1 MDTYSKCVFVCV
13 RQSHEGAKTIR
24 QDSQTF
30 GVVLIML
37 GAILF
42 GLTPTFATFAY
53 ADGASALMVMLGRSV
68 FGLLTLIVFIYLT
81 GRSTGHSIPNM
92 RRAFVAGA
100 AHAVATFGILASIL
114 YIDISLA
121 SIILFLYPFPI
132 AIIAHFRGET
142 RLGPVTIGLML
153 LATVGLALVLG
164 VNWNSTDPRG
174 IAIAIMGGA
183 AFTVMVISMADLTKT
198 VGAPRSNLLMT
209 IWAVIIFTAISI
221 GGPVTGL
228 TDAPVPPATIA
239 GWVWVVGVG
248 VMFALGYLCF
258 FISASIIGTAR
269 ASLLSISEPVM
280 IILFAV
286 VLVGESLSFV
296 QWIGVVIVFAS
307 LIMTEIT
314 RR

>member
-1 MDTYSKCVFVCV
+1 MGD
-13 RQSHEGAKTIR
+13 KTIR
-24 QDSQTF
+24 QDSQLF

-42 GLTPTFATFAY
+42 GLTPTFAKFAY

-68 FGLLTLIVFIYLT
+68 VGLVVLVCFIYLT
-81 GRSTGHSIPNM
+81 GRSTGYSVANM

-100 AHAVATFGILASIL
+100 AHAFATFGILASIL

-132 AIIAHFRGET
+132 AVVAHFRGET
-142 RLGPVTIGLML
+142 RLEPATIGLMVF
-153 LATVGLALVLG
+153 ATVGLALVLG
-164 VNWNSTDPRG
+164 VNWDSTDPRG
-174 IAIAIMGGA
+174 IAIAVMGA
-183 AFTVMVISMADLTKT
+183 VAFTVMVISMADLTKI

-209 IWAVIIFTAISI
+209 IWAVIIFGLISI

-228 TDAPVPPATIA
+228 TDAPIPPATIV
-239 GWVWVVGVG
+239 GWVWVFGVG
-248 VMFALGYLCF
+248 VMFAFGYLCF
-258 FISASIIGTAR
+258 FVSASIIGTAR

-286 VLVGESLSFV
+286 VLVGESLSLI
-296 QWIGVVIVFAS
+296 QWVGVVIVFAS
-307 LIMTEIT
+307 LILTEVT